1 MSTYAQIKAKIAD
14 DLDDTTGEYATSIAA
29 AVLKAIRYCERHTYY
44 FNETRDI
51 TFSTVNAQQWYGTA
65 DNANIPTLVQ
75 IHAVWREDSGGIRTE
90 LMRGTPEELEAL
102 SDANAASGEPYCYTY
117 FGKRIR
123 LYPVPGATVYTIRL
137 QLGPY
142 RLTALSTD
150 SDTNVWTEDAQDLI
164 VARSK
169 YLLYKDTLKDPVLAV
184 EALNDYKDQHS
195 ALVMETSK
203 RNGTGVIRA
212 TCF

>member
-1 MSTYAQIKAKIAD
+1 MATYAQIKAKIAD
-14 DLDDTTGEYATSIAA
+14 DLDDTTSEYATQIAA
-29 AVLKAIRYCERHTYY
+29 AVLKAIRYCERQTYY

-51 TFSTVNAQQWYGTA
+51 TFSTVQAQQWYGSS

-75 IHAVWREDSGGIRTE
+75 IQAAWKEDTAGQRTQ
-90 LMRGTPEELEAL
+90 LMPVTPEEIELL
-102 SDANAASGEPYCYTY
+102 SDNSAASGEPYCYTY

-142 RLTALSTD
+142 RLATLSSD
-150 SDTNVWTEDAQDLI
+150 SDTNAWTEDAQDLI
-164 VARSK
+164 VARAK

-195 ALVMETSK
+195 SLMEETSK
-203 RNGTGVIRA
+203 RNGTGIIRA